1 MKTKTLLSYSLLAG
15 LLSFSIPASAGFSFD
30 SPFDWFDNN
39 NDSDYYRY
47 GDRGGHG
54 NYGGERWRQYDE
66 WEPNYWRYRFFDNN
80 SNDSFFD
87 GNSFGDGRGRF
98 NFDMNMDMDT
108 NSRFDGR
115 GDGRYYGDG
124 RYDGNRYDGRRY
136 YDGAQGRNR
145 AAPAPRDR
153 RDYPQ
158 RDQRRA
164 IDPYQGRSQ
173 GQGQSQN
180 QGDQYNDD
188 YWRQYSQ
195 RYNRQ
200 QGYNN
205 RDPRR

>member
-1 MKTKTLLSYSLLAG
+1 MKTKTLLNYALLAS
-15 LLSFSIPASAGFSFD
+15 LLSFALPASAGFNFD

-39 NDSDYYRY
+39 DNDYYRY
-47 GDRGGHG
+47 GDRGGPG
-54 NYGGERWRQYDE
+54 GYYGGDRWRQYDE
-66 WEPNYWRYRFFDNN
+66 WEPNYWRYRYFDDN
-80 SNDSFFD
+80 SSDNFFD

-108 NSRFDGR
+108 DSRFDGR

-124 RYDGNRYDGRRY
+124 RYDGRYDDRRY
-136 YDGAQGRNR
+136 YDSGRTR
-145 AAPAPRDR
+145 DRGVSDPRNR

-158 RDQRRA
+158 RDQRRPL
-164 IDPYQGRSQ
+164 DPYQGQSQ
-173 GQGQSQN
+173 G

-195 RYNRQ
+195 HYNGQ
-200 QGYNN
+200 QGYNS